1 MRQRIL
7 IIDDEPQIHRFLG
20 PALAAAGYDPM
31 RADDG
36 NAGLRAIAVL
46 SPDAVVLDLGLP
58 DIDGKDVL
66 ARARAFYEGPILIL
80 SARDRE
86 IEKIATLD
94 GGANDYIEKPF
105 GIGEFLARLRAALR
119 QRGTSTLNG
128 VYRAGDVEI
137 DLDKRLVKKAGE
149 IVKLS
154 PREYDVLARLAQGQG
169 KVLTHRELLIS
180 VWGPAHMQDT
190 QYLRVFVGQVR
201 QKLEDDPAHPR
212 IILTEAGVGY
222 RFLGE

>member
-20 PALAAAGYDPM
+20 PALAAAGYDPL

-58 DIDGKDVL
+58 DIDGKEVL
-66 ARARAFYEGPILIL
+66 ARARAFYDGPILIL

-105 GIGEFLARLRAALR
+105 SIGEFLARLRAALR
-119 QRGTSTLNG
+119 QRGAVTPSG
-128 VYRAGDVEI
+128 VHRAGDVEI
-137 DLDKRLVKKAGE
+137 DLDKRLVRKAGE

-169 KVLTHRELLIS
+169 KVLTHKELLVS

-190 QYLRVFVGQVR
+190 QYLRVFIGQVR
-201 QKLEDDPAHPR
+201 QKLEADPAHPK

-222 RFLGE
+222 RFLSE